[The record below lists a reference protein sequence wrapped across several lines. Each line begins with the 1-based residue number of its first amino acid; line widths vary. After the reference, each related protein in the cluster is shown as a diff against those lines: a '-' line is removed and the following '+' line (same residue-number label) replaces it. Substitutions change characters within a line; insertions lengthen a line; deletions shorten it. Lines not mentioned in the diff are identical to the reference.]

1 MQSVRNAPMR
11 EGWRE
16 HRSRSCDSPIE
27 LETRLHCPGW
37 TVIDSR
43 LKGSAMKAINLV
55 TLFLIIIGGLNWG
68 SVGLFGVDLVA
79 ALFGAG
85 SPLAR
90 VVYILVG
97 GSALWQLYPLARATR
112 SSEVYAQEGR

>member
-1 MQSVRNAPMR
+1 
-11 EGWRE
+11 
-16 HRSRSCDSPIE
+16 
-27 LETRLHCPGW
+27 
-37 TVIDSR
+37 
-43 LKGSAMKAINLV
+43 MKAINLI

-68 SVGLFGVDLVA
+68 LFGVDLVA
-79 ALFGAG
+79 TLFGAG
-85 SPLAR
+85 SPIAR